1 MPDKERVADAV
12 VLLLRGDDD
21 KPCSVLESRN
31 DDVLVSFRSET
42 TLPLLPL
49 RRCCPPRCGL
59 FSARCE
65 ALEGGRNFHPKQN
78 QNWSQLKYEPIKNL
92 CVLKNDSHGY
102 VPLVI

>member
-49 RRCCPPRCGL
+49 RRCCPPRRGL

-65 ALEGGRNFHPKQN
+65 ALEGDADRCLRRGEEARAIC
-78 QNWSQLKYEPIKNL
+78 LK
-92 CVLKNDSHGY
+92 
-102 VPLVI
+102 